1 MHCCYVH
8 IDFQNINCKEHYN
21 KIQYVPCSER
31 VHCIILLLNPVAY
44 DRSDSASARH
54 LTMRCSVYSLH
65 KSLSQEEHL
74 RDEFNATLEAA
85 ESELRQREAA
95 VEQQRRVNA
104 QLTQQL
110 KASVAAKMKMAEE
123 VAKAVQAQKA
133 VEANNER

>member
-8 IDFQNINCKEHYN
+8 LDVENINYKEQYDT
-21 KIQYVPCSER
+21 IQHVPCSER
-31 VHCIILLLNPVAY
+31 VHCIISILNPVDY
-44 DRSDSASARH
+44 DISDSASARH

-123 VAKAVQAQKA
+123 VSKAVKAQKA